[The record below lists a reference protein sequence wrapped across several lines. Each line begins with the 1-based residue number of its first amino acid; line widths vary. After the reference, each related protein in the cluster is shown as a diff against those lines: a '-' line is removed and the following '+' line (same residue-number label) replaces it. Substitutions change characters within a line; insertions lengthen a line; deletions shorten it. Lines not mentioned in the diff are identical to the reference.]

1 MTPAFALMM
10 AITATWVSLL
20 GNGPMWYHAGL
31 ANEYCQKY
39 WWTGLLYVANYVNPG
54 QQCMMQSWYLMV
66 DMQLHWLSPLLLVP
80 LWKWRRFGLAFLL
93 LVILA
98 TCFIPFALT
107 YINNFRSPV
116 STDLS

>member
-1 MTPAFALMM
+1 MM